1 MTRLIIVLLDFTLQ
15 HPKWFQIYYSDVKL
29 EYCKGVTGCSWL
41 FFFLHGQ
48 TWSEIS
54 LTAFTNL
61 RALIWTSWV
70 FLLNHDHFYWSNS
83 YCRPQTVLFFLSW
96 WKDQVSIATEVA
108 KEWSMYLK
116 GWIHSKVQ
124 DLAHRKL
131 VKSNFS
137 FFLFLCVHGIFM
149 ILTTSPKEGVNVI
162 CFQYRLSYFQEQNFF
177 VLPVMFLAFS
187 NYCSYSSVYALCMY
201 FILPCLYSYITEVLF

>member
-29 EYCKGVTGCSWL
+29 EYCKGVIGCSWL

-61 RALIWTSWV
+61 LALVWSSWV

-83 YCRPQTVLFFLSW
+83 YCRPQTVLSFLTW

-108 KEWSMYLK
+108 KEWSIYLN
-116 GWIHSKVQ
+116 GWIHSEVQ
-124 DLAHRKL
+124 DLARRKT
-131 VKSNFS
+131 VKSNLS

-149 ILTTSPKEGVNVI
+149 VLTTSPKKEW
-162 CFQYRLSYFQEQNFF
+162 
-177 VLPVMFLAFS
+177 M
-187 NYCSYSSVYALCMY
+187 SSVSSTDYLISRSKTFSFCQSC
-201 FILPCLYSYITEVLF
+201 FLPFP